1 MAASRFGAEH
11 SHRAEELERRVLRGL
26 ERVGCLWAREIPGPR
41 GRTSDF
47 LVRRADARLAVHV
60 KDLSLDP
67 RPLPPMPAWMQRVTR
82 LDRGVI
88 VGAEH
93 VHPTGHAARTSK
105 ITGAA
110 GAAGTTAATGAHARR
125 RLDDEAIAFLRRA
138 SIGDVHLT
146 GGWLLRVIGPRAD
159 GVRRVEVLRGAAAD
173 PLVDSARVRRLL
185 DRAYAQF
192 MPRMVNLIV
201 IAGPHDRSLALD
213 IALMGRPMERWDRF
227 PRRGERVAVGR
238 ASDGFW
244 EGRSRPESAWVLWM
258 PTSGRGAERNG
269 VLIERAGVDSRPTS
283 RASDEHVSLMED
295 LREAVQSG

>member
-1 MAASRFGAEH
+1 MAPSRSGAEH
-11 SHRAEELERRVLRGL
+11 SHRAEALERRVLRGL

-47 LVRRADARLAVHV
+47 LVRRSDTRLAVHV
-60 KDLSLDP
+60 KDLSLAP
-67 RPLPPMPAWMQRVTR
+67 RPLPPMLAWMRKVMR
-82 LDRGVI
+82 FERGVI
-88 VGAEH
+88 VGAEQ
-93 VHPTGHAARTSK
+93 VRPN
-105 ITGAA
+105 A
-110 GAAGTTAATGAHARR
+110 GAVRASSTTAARAPRG
-125 RLDDEAIAFLRRA
+125 LDEEAIAFLRRA

-159 GVRRVEVLRGAAAD
+159 GIRRVELLRGAAAD

-201 IAGPHDRSLALD
+201 VGGPHDRSLALD

-244 EGRSRPESAWVLWM
+244 EGRSRPESAWVLWV
-258 PTSGRGAERNG
+258 PTSGRGAERHG
-269 VLIERAGVDSRPTS
+269 VLIERAGVDSRPTN
-283 RASDEHVSLMED
+283 RASDDHISLMED
-295 LREAVQSG
+295 LREAIQSG